1 MNVWAIGGF
10 ATTGFIV
17 FFLTANS
24 NLAAIRGGWLFETVV
39 LVVLVA
45 LAIWSFVMA
54 VKSNNK

>member
-17 FFLTANS
+17 FFLTADY
-24 NLAAIRGGWLFETVV
+24 NLEAIRGGWLFETVV

-54 VKSNNK
+54 VNSNNK